1 MGSRIKTKVYYKSV
15 KGNEE
20 YITVPVKCKGLS
32 LFLDDDERI
41 DLAVYEELQS
51 VYFGLFTFAK
61 KQGIFINDD
70 VALRKDSILG
80 RFILSHPENF
90 IDEDTDV
97 TYKKIVNAY
106 SVATFEDNT
115 KMANKIL
122 PLFKGRVS
130 GRKEELADICDLRV
144 LDFILNNGDFD
155 KYLDN
160 LDGKV
165 EQPKKY
171 VVYEDDKYF
180 FSDLAKEK
188 PNVKVKK

>member
-1 MGSRIKTKVYYKSV
+1 MQSKVRYKSV
-15 KGNEE
+15 KTNDE
-20 YITVPVKCKGLS
+20 YITIPVKINGLS
-32 LFLDDDERI
+32 LFLVDDERI

-188 PNVKVKK
+188 ANVKVKK

>member
-1 MGSRIKTKVYYKSV
+1 MLSKIHYKSA
-15 KGNEE
+15 KNNDE
-20 YITVPVKCKGLS
+20 YITIPVKFGLS
-32 LFLDDDERI
+32 LFLVDDEKRVSS
-41 DLAVYEELQS
+41 DVYKELQS
-51 VYFGLFTFAK
+51 AYFGLFQFEK
-61 KQGIFINDD
+61 EQGVYIKDD

-188 PNVKVKK
+188 ANVKVKK